1 MNRRQRGGER
11 QGQQSSAQN
20 NKRANRHSR
29 RAKPRNPDKDPERQ
43 RNKPKFRRKRTYRQV
58 PVKEPKQ
65 FDPSA
70 KNHDPSQQNGAERL
84 ETNFRG
90 GSQFSSGCGVSS
102 KQNFPNERQKA
113 RLSRNEEMG
122 RDLFL
127 TPEKEGASRH
137 PEKPSF
143 LLLKNLDP
151 LTSESEIRRAL
162 SSLHRLKDFPIY
174 RNCGNVYVKFPLLSD
189 ILKIIERNKLKPIF
203 PGQASLKV
211 CLVNKLPLDLNQ
223 KSKIGNILEDYLRLK
238 WKFSNRFF

>member
-11 QGQQSSAQN
+11 QGQQSTTQN
-20 NKRANRHSR
+20 SNRANRHSR
-29 RAKPRNPDKDPERQ
+29 KDKPHNPDKDRERQ
-43 RNKPKFRRKRTYRQV
+43 RNKPKFRRKKTYRQV
-58 PVKEPKQ
+58 PAKETKNFDQNTNFPNADKQ
-65 FDPSA
+65 
-70 KNHDPSQQNGAERL
+70 HRAEQP
-84 ETNFRG
+84 ETNVRR
-90 GSQFSSGCGVSS
+90 GSQFSSGFGVKS
-102 KQNFPNERQKA
+102 RQDLQDQRPKA
-113 RLSRNEEMG
+113 KVRRNEEMG

-127 TPEKEGASRH
+127 TPEKEGVSRN

-203 PGQASLKV
+203 PAQTNLKV

-223 KSKIGNILEDYLRLK
+223 KSKIGKDFGKLYQFEMEICK
-238 WKFSNRFF
+238 